1 MKKTLIRI
9 SALAVM
15 ASPFWGG
22 SARAQ
27 TLKLTCKQNI
37 DIGNLIASGCTGD
50 YIISP
55 NSVHNNTNCLLIN
68 NTAVAGT
75 CSVKVVGGAAT
86 KSAVLTFQKGFF
98 TMVGSKG
105 GTAKMTNLRMKNRT
119 QATIT
124 PTLTFATATL
134 NGGPITV
141 DIGGTLNYT
150 DGQTEG
156 TYTGK
161 VALSINFN

>member
-9 SALAVM
+9 SALAAM
-15 ASPFWGG
+15 ASPFWNG

-27 TLKLTCKQNI
+27 NLQITCKQEI
-37 DIGNLIASGCTGD
+37 DIGNLIASGCSGKYVIAPGGT
-50 YIISP
+50 
-55 NSVHNNTNCLLIN
+55 HNNTACLIIN

-75 CSVKVVGGAAT
+75 CSIKVQGKAAT
-86 KSAVLTFQKGFF
+86 KSAVMTFQKGFF

-105 GTAKMTNLRMKNRT
+105 GTVKMTNLRMKNRT
-119 QATIT
+119 QPTVT
-124 PTLTFATATL
+124 PTLTFTTGTL

-141 DIGGTLNYT
+141 DIGGTLNYI

-161 VALSINFN
+161 VAVSINFN